1 MEDECHI
8 LDHKYSMPETHCGD
22 SYKQYCS
29 GVKMK
34 QEVMEKLHIVKE
46 NIQMLEEILFHH
58 LSLTNE
64 ELADGY
70 TLVIED
76 ICLDISEMK
85 TREEELTSLLT
96 TVDKRLEKDFHK
108 NEGPFVKAHDT
119 ALASFHVQRQAYY
132 SGTFVGYHVH
142 KALKLNNTEKLCRC
156 LVSIC

>member
-1 MEDECHI
+1 
-8 LDHKYSMPETHCGD
+8 MPETHCGD

-29 GVKMK
+29 DVKMK

-58 LSLTNE
+58 LFLTNE

-85 TREEELTSLLT
+85 TRGKSW
-96 TVDKRLEKDFHK
+96 
-108 NEGPFVKAHDT
+108 
-119 ALASFHVQRQAYY
+119 
-132 SGTFVGYHVH
+132 
-142 KALKLNNTEKLCRC
+142 
-156 LVSIC
+156 